1 MAWSLKPKPPP
12 KTDPVRPNEIKFE
25 NAPRPPLS
33 ALGEAEKAELVV
45 TEGFNLETLSKT
57 LSAGLTCAN
66 FLLEGFM
73 APDVSPE
80 LEDKG
85 PHSTAGVWSMYVHN
99 VSRPGR
105 RHVRGDLMKE
115 YRWPVDEF
123 PSYMRGIKVHQT
135 QVPAFRTPLTSTPL
149 PMIENMITCSEYE
162 QIVHCIPGFP
172 GVDSTV
178 YPSSFLDVHWMFH
191 GSYLV
196 PSAKLH
202 LYSTPHTRANFMGT
216 DLPSVTYED
225 PALATMPAFWI
236 DPSPELYQPASCWWH
251 TLYDEGQF
259 SRVVP
264 TLQDWH
270 DWLKVNF
277 RARWKQGRAEDQYS
291 ILACMEQPGNSFE
304 GRQNIWISACLVVNC
319 PLTDFSS
326 RILHVLEDGDF
337 WPDDTT

>member
-1 MAWSLKPKPPP
+1 M
-12 KTDPVRPNEIKFE
+12 
-25 NAPRPPLS
+25 
-33 ALGEAEKAELVV
+33 VV
-45 TEGFNLETLSKT
+45 TEGFDLETLSKT
-57 LSAGLTCAN
+57 LFAGLTCAD
-66 FLLEGFM
+66 FLLEGLT
-73 APDVSPE
+73 APDVAPE

-85 PHSTAGVWSMYVHN
+85 PHSTAGVWSMYIHN

-105 RHVRGDLMKE
+105 RQVCDDLMKE

-123 PSYMRGIKVHQT
+123 PSHMQGIKVHQM
-135 QVPAFRTPLTSTPL
+135 QVSAFRTPLASTPL
-149 PMIENMITCSEYE
+149 PMIENMIACSEYK
-162 QIVHCIPGFP
+162 QIVHRIPGFP

-202 LYSTPHTRANFMGT
+202 LYSTPHARANFMGT

-225 PALATMPAFWI
+225 PALATVPAFWI
-236 DPSPELYQPASCWWH
+236 NPYPELYQPASHWRH
-251 TLYDEGQF
+251 TLYDEGRF
-259 SRVVP
+259 SGVVP

-270 DWLKVNF
+270 DWLEVNF

-291 ILACMEQPGNSFE
+291 IPACMEQLGNSFE
-304 GRQNIWISACLVVNC
+304 GRRNLWIGACLVVNC
-319 PLTDFSS
+319 ALDNFSS
-326 RILHVLEDGDF
+326 RILHVLEDGEF